1 MAESSSFLGIGWDFP
16 PAFDRGPNGVRMISD
31 EEDIRS
37 SLRILLSTT
46 VGERRMQ
53 PKYGCNLQKLVFEPV
68 DATLTTYIKDLIET
82 AILYFEPRI
91 VLESVALEPVRSDG
105 EGRID
110 IHLVYKTATTNTRYN
125 FVYPFY
131 RREGTEIGK

>member
-1 MAESSSFLGIGWDFP
+1 MAESRSFLGTGWDFP

-31 EEDIRS
+31 EDDIRS

-68 DATLTTYIKDLIET
+68 DTTLTTYVKELIRT

-91 VLESVALEPVRSDG
+91 ILDNVILEPIPL

-110 IHLVYKTATTNTRYN
+110 IHLTYTVATTNTRYN

-131 RREGTEIGK
+131 RVEGTEIGK

>member
-1 MAESSSFLGIGWDFP
+1 MADQGSFLGTGWDFP

-31 EEDIRS
+31 EDDIRS
-37 SLRILLSTT
+37 SLRVLLSTT

-68 DATLTTYIKDLIET
+68 DTTLTTYVKDLIRT

-91 VLESVALEPVRSDG
+91 VLEDVVLLPVPL

-110 IHLVYKTATTNTRYN
+110 ISLTYTVATTNTRYN
-125 FVYPFY
+125 YVYPFY
-131 RREGTEIGK
+131 RAEGTELAR

>member
-1 MAESSSFLGIGWDFP
+1 MARSRSFLGTGWDFP
-16 PAFDRGPNGVRMISD
+16 PAFERGPGGVRMISD
-31 EEDIRS
+31 EDDIRS

-68 DATLTTYIKDLIET
+68 DTTLTTYIKDLIRT

-91 VLESVALEPVRSDG
+91 ILDNVVLEPDAL

-110 IHLVYKTATTNTRYN
+110 IHLSYTVATTNTRYN

-131 RREGTEIGK
+131 RVEGTEVR

>member
-1 MAESSSFLGIGWDFP
+1 MALSFLGTGWDFP
-16 PAFDRGPNGVRMISD
+16 PTFEGGPDRVRMISD

-53 PKYGCNLQKLVFEPV
+53 PQYGCRVDRLVFEPA
-68 DATLTTYIKDLIET
+68 DGTLQAYIKDLVKI

-91 VLESVALEPVRSDG
+91 ILDNVTLEPEPL
-105 EGRID
+105 EGRILLTLSYT
-110 IHLVYKTATTNTRYN
+110 IARTNTRYN

-131 RREGTEIGK
+131 LTDGTEIRP

>member
-1 MAESSSFLGIGWDFP
+1 MAENRSFLGTGWDFP
-16 PAFDRGPNGVRMISD
+16 PAFDRGTGSVRLVSD

-46 VGERRMQ
+46 IGERRMQ
-53 PKYGCNLQKLVFEPV
+53 PKYGCNMQKLVFEPV
-68 DATLTTYIKDLIET
+68 DTALTTYISDLIRT

-91 VLESVALEPVRSDG
+91 ILDNVMLVPTPL

-110 IHLVYKTATTNTRYN
+110 IHLTYAVATTNTRYN
-125 FVYPFY
+125 YVYPFY
-131 RREGTEIGK
+131 RNEGTEIGR

>member
-1 MAESSSFLGIGWDFP
+1 MALSFLGTGWDFP
-16 PAFDRGPNGVRMISD
+16 PTFEGGPDRVRMISD

-46 VGERRMQ
+46 IGERRMQ
-53 PKYGCNLQKLVFEPV
+53 PRYGCNMDRLVFEPA
-68 DATLTTYIKDLIET
+68 DGTFQAYLKDLVKI

-91 VLESVALEPVRSDG
+91 ILEDVTLEPQPY
-105 EGRID
+105 EGLIMITVSYTIAR
-110 IHLVYKTATTNTRYN
+110 TNTRFN

-131 RREGTEIGK
+131 ITDGTEVPR

>member
-1 MAESSSFLGIGWDFP
+1 MAQPRSFLGTGWDFP

-31 EEDIRS
+31 EDDIRS
-37 SLRILLSTT
+37 SLRVLLSTT

-68 DATLTTYIKDLIET
+68 DTTLSTYIKELIRT
-82 AILYFEPRI
+82 AVLYFEPRI
-91 VLESVALEPVRSDG
+91 ILENVVLEPIPL

-110 IHLVYKTATTNTRYN
+110 IALTYTVATTNTRYN

-131 RREGTEIGK
+131 RVEGTELKR